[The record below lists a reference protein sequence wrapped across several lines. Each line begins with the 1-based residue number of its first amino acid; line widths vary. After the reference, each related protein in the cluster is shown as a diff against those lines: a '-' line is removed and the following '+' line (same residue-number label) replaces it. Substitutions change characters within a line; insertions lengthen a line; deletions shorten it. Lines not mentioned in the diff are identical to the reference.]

1 MSPDMDSTV
10 GPGSCG
16 PHQDRGA
23 PAKDFVKARDVAVR
37 DGAIRL
43 AQLLK
48 LSGIAQSGGEA
59 KAILAQ
65 GVLVNGARETRR
77 GRQLA
82 AGDLV
87 EVAGETLRVVLR

>member
-1 MSPDMDSTV
+1 MDSTV

-16 PHQDRGA
+16 PHQDRGDT
-23 PAKDFVKARDVAVR
+23 AKDFVKIRDVAVR

-59 KAILAQ
+59 KAILEHGA
-65 GVLVNGARETRR
+65 LVNGAPETRR
-77 GRQLA
+77 GRQLT
-82 AGDLV
+82 AGDVV

>member
-1 MSPDMDSTV
+1 MDSTV
-10 GPGSCG
+10 GPGACG

-23 PAKDFVKARDVAVR
+23 AAKDFVKVRDVAVR

-59 KAILAQ
+59 KAILEH
-65 GVLVNGARETRR
+65 GVLVNGVPEARR
-77 GRQLA
+77 GRQLV

>member
-1 MSPDMDSTV
+1 MDPKV
-10 GPGSCG
+10 GPGACG

-23 PAKDFVKARDVAVR
+23 AAKDFVKIRDVAVR

-59 KAILAQ
+59 KAILER
-65 GVLVNGARETRR
+65 GVLVNGAAETRR

-82 AGDLV
+82 TGDLV
-87 EVAGETLRVVLR
+87 EVEGQTLRVVLR